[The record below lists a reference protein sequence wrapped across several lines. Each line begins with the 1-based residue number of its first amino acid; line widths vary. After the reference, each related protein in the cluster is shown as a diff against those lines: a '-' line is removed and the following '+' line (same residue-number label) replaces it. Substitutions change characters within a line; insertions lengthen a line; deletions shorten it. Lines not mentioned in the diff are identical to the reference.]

1 MEFKDKKF
9 SKFSEELSYNFV
21 SIHGG
26 QKCTFLIFVR
36 KESYRLNEVAA
47 LLACKYH
54 YLYIVYIV
62 KKIYINI
69 PKQNKIYLCIIC
81 MYVSIVIINQSLEK
95 KLIIVIVYI
104 HLCTDELIK
113 QNKALTDEKN
123 KLREVVNLPRPLTQS
138 MISRVCIKHCLIS

>member
-1 MEFKDKKF
+1 
-9 SKFSEELSYNFV
+9 
-21 SIHGG
+21 
-26 QKCTFLIFVR
+26 
-36 KESYRLNEVAA
+36 
-47 LLACKYH
+47 
-54 YLYIVYIV
+54 
-62 KKIYINI
+62 
-69 PKQNKIYLCIIC
+69 

-138 MISRVCIKHCLIS
+138 MISRVCSKHCLIS